1 MLVQQVLLV
10 YWTDFHWKENFNHI
24 SHAVYGQAV
33 FSNHCLLQ
41 FPLCVHF
48 YHAHFYLFIDS
59 SFARLIRVVGNIAP
73 SVKFIPSNHY
83 YSMTTIFSQ
92 IFNFIVG
99 CVAWLFVKLCIVKL
113 MIKIII
119 LWMHVTKS
127 NIMFCQC
134 SWRWH
139 SIVVKKTIWNDP
151 PQELFE
157 NQNTRKHTCKL

>member
-1 MLVQQVLLV
+1 MFLIHSCVSSTGFDSLLR
-10 YWTDFHWKENFNHI
+10 K
-24 SHAVYGQAV
+24 
-33 FSNHCLLQ
+33 
-41 FPLCVHF
+41 FPLRIKVSSCISRNIWKICVF
-48 YHAHFYLFIDS
+48 QPLFITISCMRPFLSRTFYLFIDS

-127 NIMFCQC
+127 NIMLWQC
-134 SWRWH
+134 SWSWH
-139 SIVVKKTIWNDP
+139 SIVVKKIT
-151 PQELFE
+151 
-157 NQNTRKHTCKL
+157 